1 MVPYLYTLFAIYV
14 FMIIQKAKAYEYKGK
29 TKYKY
34 TIVVPEKDM
43 EKLGWDKGTKLEGT
57 IVKDNGYFLTLKKS
71 K

>member
-1 MVPYLYTLFAIYV
+1 MVPYLYMGNRLLF

-43 EKLGWDKGTKLEGT
+43 EKLGWDKGTELKGT
-57 IVKDNGYFLTLKKS
+57 VVENKGYFLFS

>member
-1 MVPYLYTLFAIYV
+1 MVPYLYIWDCILV

-34 TIVVPEKDM
+34 TIVVPEKDI

-57 IVKDNGYFLTLKKS
+57 ILKDKGYFLTPKR
-71 K
+71 